1 MLCRLSELAKMQ
13 KEEGLMLRGV
23 KGGQAMSD
31 VDAEVEGMTNKKE
44 MESHRGESVGLMT
57 TMAFSRARKVIEYAC
72 ATSISSLLL
81 PRKTAFDFI

>member
-1 MLCRLSELAKMQ
+1 MLYRLSELAKMQ

-23 KGGQAMSD
+23 KGWKTMPD

-44 MESHRGESVGLMT
+44 LEGHRGENVGPMT
-57 TMAFSRARKVIEYAC
+57 IMAFSRARKVIEYAC